1 MTSEFPPYSARV
13 FWSAEDA
20 CYVASCP
27 EIDGL
32 SGLGCS
38 REEAVAEL
46 STVLDMAVDT
56 LAAGSEPLP
65 VAAVRPAASGQ
76 FRLRVPRSLHVQL
89 VNRAELEGVSLN
101 TLAVTLLAQGIA
113 RVESGR
119 TGPRRGRVA
128 AANS

>member
-1 MTSEFPPYSARV
+1 MTCEVPPYSAKV
-13 FWSAEDA
+13 FWSAEDG

-32 SGLGCS
+32 SGLGRS
-38 REEAVAEL
+38 REEAVSEL
-46 STVLDMAVDT
+46 STVLEMVVET
-56 LAAGSEPLP
+56 LAEDNEPLP
-65 VAAVRPAASGQ
+65 AAAIQPAASGQ

-113 RVESGR
+113 RVESEKFGL
-119 TGPRRGRVA
+119 GLGRVVGR
-128 AANS
+128 